1 MASKESGPSKPIF
14 SRPPYQLTP
23 EEVAQELETSV
34 DTGLSP
40 AQASQALSKFGSNE
54 LDGGEGI
61 PIWKV
66 FVKQISNAMY
76 VPYVHVSHAV
86 DILTV
91 ARILYVFGPLQ
102 TIQIEILS
110 ILNTVIQGS
119 YTSNGFILWSSGLD

>member
-1 MASKESGPSKPIF
+1 MASKEPGPSNPIF

-23 EEVAQELETSV
+23 EEVAQELETNV

-40 AQASQALSKFGSNE
+40 AQAGLALSKYGSNE

-76 VPYVHVSHAV
+76 APHVHVLYAADV
-86 DILTV
+86 LTV
-91 ARILYVFGPLQ
+91 DRIL
-102 TIQIEILS
+102 
-110 ILNTVIQGS
+110 
-119 YTSNGFILWSSGLD
+119 

>member
-1 MASKESGPSKPIF
+1 MASKEPGPSTPIF

-23 EEVAQELETSV
+23 EEVAQELETNV

-40 AQASQALSKFGSNE
+40 VQAGLALSKYGSNE

-76 VPYVHVSHAV
+76 VPHVHVLYAADV
-86 DILTV
+86 LTV
-91 ARILYVFGPLQ
+91 DRIL
-102 TIQIEILS
+102 
-110 ILNTVIQGS
+110 
-119 YTSNGFILWSSGLD
+119 